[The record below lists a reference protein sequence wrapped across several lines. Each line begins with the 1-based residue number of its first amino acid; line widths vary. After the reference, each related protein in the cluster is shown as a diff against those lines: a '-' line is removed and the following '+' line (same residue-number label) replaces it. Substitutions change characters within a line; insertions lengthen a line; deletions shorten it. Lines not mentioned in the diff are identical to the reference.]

1 MSGTIKEL
9 VLKEKV
15 TPNKKVNPWLS
26 DSVSL
31 VSNPECQALI
41 VECLNDSLLF
51 VLVLD
56 VQ

>member
-15 TPNKKVNPWLS
+15 TPKKKVSPWLS

-31 VSNPECQALI
+31 VSNPECQAQI
-41 VECLNDSLLF
+41 VEFLNDSLLF
-51 VLVLD
+51 ALVLD

>member
-15 TPNKKVNPWLS
+15 TPKKKVSPWLS

-31 VSNPECQALI
+31 VSNSECQALI
-41 VECLNDSLLF
+41 VEFLNDSLLF
-51 VLVLD
+51 ALVLD